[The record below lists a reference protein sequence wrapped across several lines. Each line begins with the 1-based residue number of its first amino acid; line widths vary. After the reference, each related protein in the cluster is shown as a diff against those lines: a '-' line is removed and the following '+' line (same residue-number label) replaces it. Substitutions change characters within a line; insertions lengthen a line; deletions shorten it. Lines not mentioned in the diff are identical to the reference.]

1 MQKKCQA
8 LMSKVDAN
16 VTMLAQR
23 FQSILELASSEDK
36 SLNTSATETLQ
47 IETNTANIIRI
58 AEELLM
64 ITRQLKE
71 AWVLGQIPVMY
82 QQFDDKDLAKK
93 MDKLLDD
100 ITR

>member
-71 AWVLGQIPVMY
+71 AWVLGQIPVMK

>member
-1 MQKKCQA
+1 
-8 LMSKVDAN
+8 MSKVDAN

>member
-1 MQKKCQA
+1 
-8 LMSKVDAN
+8 MSKVDAN

-71 AWVLGQIPVMY
+71 AWVLGQIPVME

>member
-1 MQKKCQA
+1 
-8 LMSKVDAN
+8 MSKVDAN

-71 AWVLGQIPVMY
+71 AWVLGQIPVMK